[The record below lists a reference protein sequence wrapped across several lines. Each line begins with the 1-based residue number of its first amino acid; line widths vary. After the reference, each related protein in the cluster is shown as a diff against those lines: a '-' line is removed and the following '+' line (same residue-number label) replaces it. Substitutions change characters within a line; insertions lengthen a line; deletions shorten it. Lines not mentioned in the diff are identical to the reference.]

1 MPHIALGNEAPGIT
15 GLFQYRPETA
25 RPMSALAEVLL
36 RGENSLPRGDRELI
50 AAYVSAL
57 NDCRFCYNSHA
68 AFAAAQLPEGMD
80 LVEQVRA
87 DLGGAPISAKLRAL
101 LMIAGA
107 VQESGRK
114 VAEEHIAAARDAGA
128 SDVEIHDAVLIA
140 AAFCMYNRYV
150 DGLAA
155 LTPDDPADY
164 AVMAQFIVAAGYVR
178 DDIKD
183 RA

>member
-1 MPHIALGNEAPGIT
+1 MPHIALGNESPGII
-15 GLFQYRPETA
+15 GLFDYRPETA

-87 DLGGAPISAKLRAL
+87 DLGGAPISDKLRAL
-101 LMIAGA
+101 LTIAGA

-114 VAEEHIAAARDAGA
+114 VGDEHIAAAREAGA
-128 SDVEIHDAVLIA
+128 TDVEIHDAVLIA

-164 AVMAQFIVAAGYVR
+164 AVMAQFIVAAGYAR
-178 DDIKD
+178 DE
-183 RA
+183 A